1 MNKEIDVLEL
11 LKSFSELIENY
22 QDKETIKKLVI
33 NLVTDKLKFSIA
45 GVFDKHDH
53 YADNLI
59 LSSTNM
65 ILSQVYKILGTS
77 FQTLSFDLNE
87 PKSIFAQAA
96 TKKKYVITKDVEP
109 FIPGINYNV
118 GNLSGGF
125 NAVKKL
131 YGVQELGVFPCLY
144 KGELKA
150 FFAVAHPTSFSK
162 EEIDIL
168 NIVTSQLAGYLT
180 FATLTK
186 DLQAQITELAQKNME
201 LAAARKR
208 ERDMMDIIGHE
219 LRTPLSIIRI
229 TIGLLNEKI
238 KKVKDGN
245 EQEDWNKYVVRID
258 EALERE
264 VTLLET
270 MLSSTKIESN
280 KMELHM
286 EKVEINRV
294 IQDSILAMGNK
305 AQKKGLMLKYAPSS
319 MNLAVYGDQIRFAE
333 VVDNLVLNAIKYTEK
348 GSVEIKTN
356 EEGEFVTI
364 SITDTGIGIPEAEI
378 PHLGEKFYRVG
389 QYTES
394 VQNRETREHIEN
406 DDISVVRPGGTGLG
420 LYVSFNLVRLM
431 GGEIIVKSSE
441 GKGST
446 FTVKLPKYT
455 NQPEINSG
463 NAHEKD
469 LFKRLG
475 FT

>member
-1 MNKEIDVLEL
+1 MKKDIDALEL

-33 NLVTDKLKFSIA
+33 NLVTKKLKFSIA
-45 GVFDKHDH
+45 GVFDKDGHF
-53 YADNLI
+53 ADNLI
-59 LSSTNM
+59 LSSSNM
-65 ILSQVYKILGTS
+65 ILNQVYRILGTS
-77 FQTLSFDLNE
+77 FQSLKFDLDVSE
-87 PKSIFAQAA
+87 GLFAQAA
-96 TKKKYVITKDVEP
+96 KDKKYKITKEVAP

-118 GNLSGGF
+118 KNIVGSLDS
-125 NAVKKL
+125 VKRL
-131 YGVQELGVFPCLY
+131 YGIRELGVFPCFY

-150 FFAVAHPTSFSK
+150 FFAVGHPTSFSR

-168 NIVTSQLAGYLT
+168 NIVTSELAGYLS
-180 FATLTK
+180 FATLTV
-186 DLQAQITELAQKNME
+186 DLQDQIKALAEKNAELDT
-201 LAAARKR
+201 ARKR

-238 KKVKDGN
+238 KKVK
-245 EQEDWNKYVVRID
+245 ESSEKEDWSKYVVRID

-305 AQKKGLMLKYAPSS
+305 AQKRGLMLKYSPSS
-319 MNLAVYGDQIRFAE
+319 HSSAIYGDPIRFAE

-348 GSVEIKTN
+348 GSVEIKT
-356 EEGEFVTI
+356 EEDEAFVKI
-364 SITDTGIGIPEAEI
+364 AVIDTGIGIPKNEI

-389 QYTES
+389 QYTEHLKN
-394 VQNRETREHIEN
+394 QDQREHIEN
-406 DDISVVRPGGTGLG
+406 DISVVRPGGSGLG
-420 LYVSFNLVRLM
+420 LYVSYNLVRLM
-431 GGEIIVKSSE
+431 GGEIEVESAE